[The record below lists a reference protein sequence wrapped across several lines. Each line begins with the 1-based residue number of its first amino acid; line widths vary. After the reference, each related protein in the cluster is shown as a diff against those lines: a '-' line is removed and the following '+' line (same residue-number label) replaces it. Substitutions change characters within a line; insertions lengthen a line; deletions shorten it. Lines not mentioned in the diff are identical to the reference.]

1 MRARQQEPRNEHD
14 LPCVSRQGLDLAANE
29 AAGEGLGGGRPEI
42 GENNEL
48 QGGSRYPVGYRA
60 PVQPQSLASESERA
74 DALRAADI
82 AGRIPIWSSQPGATI
97 IRPSRSLF
105 DLGLRSLWPYR
116 ELLFYLTWRD
126 IKVRYKQTVV
136 GVAWVLLQPI
146 ATTVIFTIIF
156 SKLAHLQ
163 APNHIPYV
171 LFVFAGL
178 LPWQLFASGMAGVT
192 ASVVGNTALITKVY
206 FPRLIIPVAS
216 VLSAVVDFAMGL
228 VVLAFLMIHYHYSPG
243 IHALAIPFFI
253 LVAILTA
260 LAAGLWLAILN
271 VRYRDV
277 QYTIPFLTQAWL
289 LLTPVAY
296 SSSIVPVRYR
306 ALMGVNPMTSV
317 VNGFRWAFV
326 GGPAPWSH
334 SFAASL
340 AMVGFL
346 LVTGVIFFRRTE
358 KTFADLI

>member
-1 MRARQQEPRNEHD
+1 M
-14 LPCVSRQGLDLAANE
+14 
-29 AAGEGLGGGRPEI
+29 
-42 GENNEL
+42 
-48 QGGSRYPVGYRA
+48 
-60 PVQPQSLASESERA
+60 QPQSLVGESDSAAA

-82 AGRIPIWSSQPGATI
+82 AGRIPVWSSQPGATI
-97 IRPSRSLF
+97 IRPSRSFF

-136 GVAWVLLQPI
+136 GIVWVLLQPVL
-146 ATTVIFTIIF
+146 TMLIFVIIF
-156 SKLAHLQ
+156 SKLAHLK
-163 APNHIPYV
+163 APGHIPYP

-192 ASVVGNTALITKVY
+192 ASVVGNTSLITKVY
-206 FPRLIIPVAS
+206 FPRLIIPIAA
-216 VLSAVVDFAMGL
+216 VLSGLVDFAMSAIVLVILMVHYRYVPGL
-228 VVLAFLMIHYHYSPG
+228 E
-243 IHALAIPFFI
+243 ALAIPFFI
-253 LVAILTA
+253 LVAIATA
-260 LAAGLWLAILN
+260 LAAGLWLAVLN

-296 SSSIVPVRYR
+296 STAIVPVRYR
-306 ALMGVNPMTSV
+306 ALMGINPMTSV
-317 VNGFRWAFV
+317 VDGFRWSFV

-340 AMVGFL
+340 AMVGL
-346 LVTGVIFFRRTE
+346 ILASGIVFFRRTE